1 MTRRSHIFPVA
12 CMVAVKFP
20 RSTGPTG
27 VRLERGGGYGCTP
40 LGQCQHGGR
49 GSFSIQSR
57 LPKKAGHVEM
67 EGVGGQGGRWWALSG
82 Q

>member
-27 VRLERGGGYGCTP
+27 VRLEKGRGYRCTP

-49 GSFSIQSR
+49 GSFSIWSR
-57 LPKKAGHVEM
+57 LPKEAGQVEVEV
-67 EGVGGQGGRWWALSG
+67 EGVGGQGRRW
-82 Q
+82 

>member
-12 CMVAVKFP
+12 CMIAVKFP

-27 VRLERGGGYGCTP
+27 VRLEGTDALH
-40 LGQCQHGGR
+40 LGSANMEGVGA
-49 GSFSIQSR
+49 FSIQSR
-57 LPKKAGHVEM
+57 LPKKAGQVEV
-67 EGVGGQGGRWWALSG
+67 EGVGGQGGRCWALSG